1 MKELCLS
8 FLLVTLMI
16 TTATAQPNQNAL
28 LTEIQRL
35 EREYGGHLGV
45 MAKNLRTGEVFGY
58 NASERFPTASLIK
71 LPIMVTYYH
80 MVHEGRLDPKST
92 VTLTAAD
99 KKTGSG
105 VLERLTDGAT
115 ITLQDAVNLMITL
128 SDNTATNLVLDRMGT
143 SHAERLAQVNDLMV
157 RLGLKN
163 TRLLNRLGTWDTKQ
177 RTPEAIRYGI
187 GVSTPEDMVILA
199 EALYKKEV
207 IDAAS
212 SEAMIDVLKG
222 QFYEDMIPR
231 LLPASECKTFAVAHK
246 SGFVAETKTDAGL
259 VLSDKLDMAI
269 GIFIDKQSD
278 HLERIN
284 NAGVLLGADVSR
296 AIWNYFTGSTAGYGP
311 GRVNAA
317 DVDWN
322 MIPGGRWGIWR
333 SPAAPFPHPE
343 RAKGYT
349 RSDGAVYPYIPHYA
363 DSSIVVF
370 VPKDLRESAD
380 GINMIVHF
388 HGHLNDNMG
397 VLEKYMLPQAMEDE
411 HINAILV
418 LPQGPY
424 RARDSFCGKMEDV
437 DGLKHL
443 VDDVLSTMKR
453 EGVIKEAKVHEMV
466 LTAHSGG
473 YRPAAF
479 CVDRG
484 GMNDHITHLF
494 LFDAFY
500 GNLEYFRNWLSSGKG
515 IIEAAYTD
523 HLKEEHTTFASG
535 LDSLSAARFHVRP
548 STVEHDEVP
557 QAYMRP
563 WLHTLPDEW
572 KTVQSH

>member
-1 MKELCLS
+1 
-8 FLLVTLMI
+8 MI
-16 TTATAQPNQNAL
+16 TTATAQPNQSAL
-28 LTEIQRL
+28 LSEIQRF

-45 MAKNLRTGEVFGY
+45 TAKNLRTGEVFGY

-71 LPIMVTYYH
+71 LPVMVAYYH
-80 MVHEGRLDPKST
+80 MVHEGKLDPKST

-105 VLERLTDGAT
+105 VLERLDNGAT

-128 SDNTATNLVLDRMGT
+128 SDNTATNLVLDRMGST
-143 SHAERLAQVNDLMV
+143 HTERLAQVNDLMV
-157 RLGLKN
+157 RIGLKN
-163 TRLLNRLGTWDTKQ
+163 TRLLNRLYSWDTKQ
-177 RTPEAIRYGI
+177 RTPEGIRYGI
-187 GVSTPEDMVILA
+187 GVSTPEDMVILS
-199 EALYKKEV
+199 EAIYKKAL
-207 IDAAS
+207 IDPAS
-212 SEAMIDVLKG
+212 SEAMINVLKG
-222 QFYEDMIPR
+222 QFYDDMIPR

-246 SGFVAETKTDAGL
+246 SGFVNETKTDAGL

-269 GIFIDKQSD
+269 GIFIDKQPD
-278 HLERIN
+278 HGEGIN
-284 NAGVLLGADVSR
+284 NTGILLAAHVSR
-296 AIWNYFTGSTAGYGP
+296 AIWNYFTGSTGYGP

-322 MIPGGRWGIWR
+322 MMPGGRWGIWR
-333 SPAAPFPHPE
+333 SPVAPFPHHE
-343 RAKGYT
+343 RANGYT
-349 RSDGAVYPYIPHYA
+349 RSDGTLYPYSPHYA

-370 VPKDLRESAD
+370 VPNDLRESAD
-380 GINMIVHF
+380 GVNMIVHF

-443 VDDVLSTMKR
+443 VEDVLSTMKR
-453 EGVIKEAKVHEMV
+453 EGVIKEAKVHKMV

-473 YRPAAF
+473 YHPAAF

-500 GNLEYFRNWLSSGKG
+500 GNLEYFRNWLSSGTG
-515 IIEAAYTD
+515 IIEAAYTE
-523 HLKEEHTTFASG
+523 HLKEEHTGFAAG
-535 LDSLSAARFHVRP
+535 LDSLTAMRFHVRP

-557 QAYMRP
+557 QTYMRP
-563 WLHTLPDEW
+563 WLRTLPDEW
-572 KTVQSH
+572 KTVESH

>member
-1 MKELCLS
+1 MKYLVCA
-8 FLLVTLMI
+8 FILVTVML
-16 TTATAQPNQNAL
+16 TTVIAQSNHNAL

-45 MAKNLRTGEVFGY
+45 MAKNLRTGEVVQY
-58 NASERFPTASLIK
+58 NAAERFPTASLIK
-71 LPIMVTYYH
+71 LPIMAGYYQ
-80 MVHEGRLDPKST
+80 MVKAGTLDPKST

-105 VLERLTDGAT
+105 VLERLDNGAT

-128 SDNTATNLVLDRMGT
+128 SDNTATNLVLDRMGST
-143 SHAERLAQVNDLMV
+143 HAERLARVNDLMV

-163 TRLLNRLGTWDTKQ
+163 TRLLNRLYSWDTKQ
-177 RTPEAIRYGI
+177 RTPEGIRYGI
-187 GVSTPEDMVILA
+187 GVSTPEDMVILS
-199 EALYKKEV
+199 EAMYKKEL

-212 SEAMIDVLKG
+212 SEAMITVLKG
-222 QFYEDMIPR
+222 QFYDDMIPR

-246 SGFVAETKTDAGL
+246 SGFVNESKTDAGL

-269 GIFIDKQSD
+269 GIFIDKQPD
-278 HLERIN
+278 HAEGIN
-284 NAGVLLGADVSR
+284 NTGILLAAHVSR
-296 AIWNYFTGSTAGYGP
+296 AIWNYFTGSTGYGP
-311 GRVNAA
+311 GRINAA

-322 MIPGGRWGIWR
+322 MMPGGRWGIWR
-333 SPAAPFPHPE
+333 SPAAPFPHPA
-343 RAKGYT
+343 RANGHT
-349 RSDGAVYPYIPHYA
+349 SSDSTLFPYYPHYA

-370 VPKDLRESAD
+370 VPNDLNEGAD
-380 GINMIVHF
+380 GVNMIVHF

-424 RARDSFCGKMEDV
+424 RARDSFCGKMEDAG
-437 DGLKHL
+437 GLKHL

-453 EGVIKEAKVHEMV
+453 EGVIKEAKVGKMV

-473 YRPAAF
+473 YHPAAF

-515 IIEAAYTD
+515 IIEAAYTE
-523 HLKEEHTTFASG
+523 HLKEEHTGFTAS
-535 LDSLSAARFHVRP
+535 LDSMTAARFHVRP
-548 STVEHDEVP
+548 STVDHDEVP

-563 WLHTLPDEW
+563 WLRTLPDEW
-572 KTVQSH
+572 KTVQSR

>member
-1 MKELCLS
+1 MKIPIS
-8 FLLVTLMI
+8 FICVTLML
-16 TTATAQPNQNAL
+16 TTAIAQPNQTRL
-28 LTEIQRL
+28 LSEIQRL

-45 MAKNLRTGEVFGY
+45 MAKNLRTGEVVQY
-58 NASERFPTASLIK
+58 NAAERFPTASLIK
-71 LPIMVTYYH
+71 LPVMVAYYQL
-80 MVHEGRLDPKST
+80 VYDGKLDPKST

-99 KKTGSG
+99 KKVGSG
-105 VLERLTDGAT
+105 VLERLADGAT

-128 SDNTATNLVLDRMGT
+128 SDNTATNLVLDRMGST
-143 SHAERLAQVNDLMV
+143 HTERLAQVNDLMV
-157 RLGLKN
+157 RIGLKN
-163 TRLLNRLGTWDTKQ
+163 TRLLNRLYSWDTKQ
-177 RTPEAIRYGI
+177 RTPEGIRYGI
-187 GVSTPEDMVILA
+187 GLSTPEDMVILS
-199 EALYKKEV
+199 EALYKKAL
-207 IDAAS
+207 IDAPS
-212 SEAMIDVLKG
+212 SEAMINVLKG
-222 QFYEDMIPR
+222 QFYDDMIPR
-231 LLPASECKTFAVAHK
+231 LLPASECKMFAVAHK
-246 SGFVAETKTDAGL
+246 SGFVNETKTDAGL

-269 GIFIDKQSD
+269 GIFIDKQPD
-278 HLERIN
+278 HGEGIN
-284 NAGVLLGADVSR
+284 NTGILLAAHVSR
-296 AIWNYFTGSTAGYGP
+296 AIWNYFTGSTGYGP

-322 MIPGGRWGIWR
+322 MMPGGRWGIWR
-333 SPAAPFPHPE
+333 SPVAPFPHPE
-343 RAKGYT
+343 RANGYT
-349 RSDGAVYPYIPHYA
+349 TSDGTLYPYSPHYA

-370 VPKDLRESAD
+370 VPNDLRESAD
-380 GINMIVHF
+380 GVNMIVHF

-443 VDDVLSTMKR
+443 VEDVLSTMKR
-453 EGVIKEAKVHEMV
+453 EGVIKEAKVHKMV

-473 YRPAAF
+473 YHPAAF

-515 IIEAAYTD
+515 IIEAAYTE
-523 HLKEEHTTFASG
+523 HLKEAHTGFAAG
-535 LDSLSAARFHVRP
+535 LDSLTATRFHVRP

-557 QAYMRP
+557 QTYMRP
-563 WLHTLPDEW
+563 WLRTLPDEW
-572 KTVQSH
+572 KTVESH